1 MTNNMTSLLKLSMD
15 VHVFY
20 IVAML
25 AASLGGRGAYVATL
39 TRVSCLVDMFY
50 GLIETFVNIITREV
64 GMKFN
69 VC

>member
-20 IVAML
+20 IVVML

-39 TRVSCLVDMFY
+39 TCVSCLVDNY
-50 GLIETFVNIITREV
+50 VLWAH
-64 GMKFN
+64 
-69 VC
+69 